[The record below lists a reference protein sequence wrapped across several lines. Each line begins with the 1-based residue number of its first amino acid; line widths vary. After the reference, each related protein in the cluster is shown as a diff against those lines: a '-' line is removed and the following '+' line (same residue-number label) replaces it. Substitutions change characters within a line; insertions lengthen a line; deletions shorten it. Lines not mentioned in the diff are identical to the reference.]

1 MSDAKA
7 AAAAPAAGDCGPE
20 GELSAKVM
28 ASNTM
33 PICKY
38 GLACR
43 IITPEEEMSTKSPKE
58 EQHWYKFQHPCFFC
72 LKDGHPDLGPP
83 GVKCPLHPR
92 LGMTG
97 RGGVCPPVLAEL
109 AAKHQCTNMDPDHR
123 RCFRH
128 PEDDEEKVEIVDE
141 APDELDEQV
150 MKDEAE
156 WTPPELGDV
165 SEDAAMEAKQ
175 EAAEAAS
182 SGDLARAVACYSTAL
197 KGAPSALTYAKRAE
211 ALLKLGHPTP
221 ALADCIEA
229 LKVNPDS
236 AKTYKVA
243 AKALTKQG
251 EFEKAYEKICTGMKL
266 DYDDDAAELQ
276 KTLKAK
282 LDKMKKIA
290 AQRARAAEA
299 DGAE

>member
-1 MSDAKA
+1 MADAKDCGEDGELA
-7 AAAAPAAGDCGPE
+7 AAAKA
-20 GELSAKVM
+20 M

-58 EQHWYKFQHPCFFC
+58 EQHWYKFQHPCFWC
-72 LKDGHPDLGPP
+72 LKDGHPELVRRDEVPAA
-83 GVKCPLHPR
+83 PR
-92 LGMTG
+92 RHDG
-97 RGGVCPPVLAEL
+97 RGGVACRCSRRWWL
-109 AAKHQCTNMDPDHR
+109 HQCTNMNSTTGAASA
-123 RCFRH
+123 
-128 PEDDEEKVEIVDE
+128 PEDDEEKIEIVDE
-141 APDELDEQV
+141 APDDLDEQV

-229 LKVNPDS
+229 LKVNPDRRRR
-236 AKTYKVA
+236 T
-243 AKALTKQG
+243 
-251 EFEKAYEKICTGMKL
+251 
-266 DYDDDAAELQ
+266 
-276 KTLKAK
+276 
-282 LDKMKKIA
+282 
-290 AQRARAAEA
+290 RRRRR
-299 DGAE
+299 